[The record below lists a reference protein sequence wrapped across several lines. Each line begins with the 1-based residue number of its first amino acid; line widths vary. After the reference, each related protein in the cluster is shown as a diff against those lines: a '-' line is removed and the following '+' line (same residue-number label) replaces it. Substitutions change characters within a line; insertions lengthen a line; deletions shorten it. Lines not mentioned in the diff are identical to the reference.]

1 MEWWIQAV
9 VAVIGYLLGM
19 AFAGSFLG
27 RKWMGIVDV
36 SFHKLFNRK
45 ITASKY
51 LYWKHFCGLENPP
64 MPENLKNPRSLT
76 DRILSRF
83 I

>member
-1 MEWWIQAV
+1 MEWWIQAG
-9 VAVIGYLLGM
+9 VAVVGYLMGI

-36 SFHKLFNRK
+36 SLHKLFKRK

-51 LYWKHFCGLENPP
+51 LYWKHFCGIENPP
-64 MPENLKNPRSLT
+64 IPKNLKNPKSFT
-76 DRILSRF
+76 DRIISRF